1 MSSVPPPQQ
10 YTQPPKIMTR
20 SQATTPYLT
29 DKHNQFL
36 KSLKLDPRKGTWE
49 GLEKVSFDINNG
61 KLNLIF
67 NNDGSL
73 DYCEISYKTPTPRI
87 YRSQTIELKKD
98 EFCLSKDEFCL
109 SGEGF
114 IEFSSTQHQ
123 NTSIVL
129 SGIFNNKLE
138 PNKIYLKRDG
148 HNYYCPEDIYPIQSL
163 ELIDHQVVHEVL
175 LLCKNNRSITIDL
188 NEMTI
193 SSDSSYPRFQID
205 PDRKLVNYSNRFIQ
219 SEKEHTLHIEY
230 QIKDEEFHKEYY
242 WISYN
247 NLSKTIDTGKG
258 IERLGLIECF
268 KDFNP
273 NAPSRDELGEDFKQ
287 GYREMI
293 KSIIEGHSIKNVTN
307 INLEGT
313 QLRFNGYDAI
323 TKNPN
328 ARFVYYFTTGET
340 VVFQL

>member
-1 MSSVPPPQQ
+1 MKRVPPLHPNTHRPIKVR
-10 YTQPPKIMTR
+10 YDIGTR
-20 SQATTPYLT
+20 SQAPKPSLT
-29 DKHNQFL
+29 NNHKQLL
-36 KSLKLDPRKGTWE
+36 KSLNLNPNNGTWE
-49 GLEKVSFDINNG
+49 DLKKVSFDIKNG
-61 KLNLIF
+61 KLKLIF
-67 NNDGSL
+67 KDDGSL
-73 DYCEISYKTPTPRI
+73 DYCEISYKTTTPRI
-87 YRSQTIELKKD
+87 YRSQIIQLKKD
-98 EFCLSKDEFCL
+98 DFCL
-109 SGEGF
+109 SGEGS
-114 IEFSSTQHQ
+114 IEFSSSQHQ

-129 SGIFNNKLE
+129 SGIFNNNLE

-148 HNYYCPEDIYPIQSL
+148 HNYYCPKDIYPTKLL
-163 ELIDHQVVHEVL
+163 ELIDHQVDHKVN
-175 LLCKNNRSITIDL
+175 LLCKNNRRITIDL
-188 NEMTI
+188 NKMTI
-193 SSDSSYPRFQID
+193 SSDSSYPRFQIG
-205 PDRKLVNYSNRFIQ
+205 PDGTLVNYSNKFIQ
-219 SEKEHTLHIEY
+219 SEKKHTVHFEY